1 MDGRV
6 VEHCHTTV
14 GSLATDALV
23 REILKLIGKVTKDF
37 ANIIMNENFCINN
50 SDVTITRKIYKKI
63 NFTNVLGILSLS
75 KFVIAMVKVNL

>member
-50 SDVTITRKIYKKI
+50 SDVTTTRKIYKK
-63 NFTNVLGILSLS
+63 NQFYKCPWYFES
-75 KFVIAMVKVNL
+75 FKVCNCYG

>member
-37 ANIIMNENFCINN
+37 VNITMNENFCINKN
-50 SDVTITRKIYKKI
+50 IEFREYHNTEKSFSQMSSMFQFSK
-63 NFTNVLGILSLS
+63 SL
-75 KFVIAMVKVNL
+75 